1 MQRIHLLNW
10 LRRGRKETPAASLGA
25 LHILRPWARSSATSP
40 WTGGGYMTIVNDGPA
55 DRLRSAH
62 SEDAGWIEIHGI
74 RVVGPALE
82 MRVLDRP
89 LAIPNG
95 TTILKPRGHHLL
107 LLGLPAPLVAGTRL
121 PLTLHFERAGSLD
134 LDFLV
139 EAPGIVGAQALHMEN
154 AAG

>member
-1 MQRIHLLNW
+1 
-10 LRRGRKETPAASLGA
+10 
-25 LHILRPWARSSATSP
+25 
-40 WTGGGYMTIVNDGPA
+40 MTIVNDGPA

-62 SEDAGWIEIHGI
+62 SEEAGWIEIHGI
-74 RVVGPALE
+74 KVVGAALE
-82 MRVLDRP
+82 MRALDQA

-95 TTILKPRGHHLL
+95 ATILKPRGHHLL
-107 LLGLPAPLVAGTRL
+107 MLGLTAPLVAGARL

-134 LDFLV
+134 VDLLV